1 VSAANRCEYCINHH
15 VVALKQYEKDDD
27 VVEMVIEGD
36 RYEDLPNRL
45 GSILTYAQKLT
56 RTPNEMRE
64 EDLEE
69 MRSAGLGD
77 DEVLDAA
84 LITAYFNFVN
94 RLAVGLGVELSA
106 EEMAGY
112 KT

>member
-1 VSAANRCEYCINHH
+1 M
-15 VVALKQYEKDDD
+15 ALRQYEKDDGLI
-27 VVEMVIEGD
+27 EQVIKGD
-36 RYEDLPNRL
+36 RYEDLPDRL
-45 GSILTYAQKLT
+45 GSILAYAQKLT

-64 EDLEE
+64 EDLEG
-69 MRSAGLGD
+69 MRSAGLED